1 MAMNIDPPQLKA
13 RADLHLAR
21 RIWHA
26 VGVLTVTAVFF
37 YVERSVALLLLSLS
51 VLVFIVPDV
60 YRLSHPRFNQFF
72 VRRLRLLLRD
82 SEANSLSGVTFII
95 IGIYVTIFLFPKPVA
110 TLSLLF
116 LALGDPAASIFGV
129 KYGKDKLIGNKSLQG
144 ASAAFLVCSAVA
156 LTFYLVSDILT
167 ERLVL
172 ATIISGLIGALSETI
187 SIKRLDDNLTFPIL
201 SGFFLLGLFHLFG
214 AYS

>member
-1 MAMNIDPPQLKA
+1 MNSDSPQLKL
-13 RADLHLAR
+13 RSDLHLAR

-26 VGVLTVTAVFF
+26 VGVLTVTAV
-37 YVERSVALLLLSLS
+37 YILVERSVALALLSLS
-51 VLVFIVPDV
+51 VIVFIVPDV

-129 KYGKDKLIGNKSLQG
+129 MYGKDKLIGNKSLQG
-144 ASAAFLVCSAVA
+144 ASAAFLVCATVA
-156 LTFYLVSDILT
+156 LIFYLVSDILT

-172 ATIISGLIGALSETI
+172 ATILSGLIGACSETI
-187 SIKRLDDNLTFPIL
+187 SIKRMDDNLTFPIL